1 VRMRGTSES
10 KVLKQRAIKVPSA
23 SERVQR
29 VVELFTDFVAQSL
42 SHCRQ

>member
-1 VRMRGTSES
+1 MRGTSES

-29 VVELFTDFVAQSL
+29 VVSSSPTL
-42 SHCRQ
+42 